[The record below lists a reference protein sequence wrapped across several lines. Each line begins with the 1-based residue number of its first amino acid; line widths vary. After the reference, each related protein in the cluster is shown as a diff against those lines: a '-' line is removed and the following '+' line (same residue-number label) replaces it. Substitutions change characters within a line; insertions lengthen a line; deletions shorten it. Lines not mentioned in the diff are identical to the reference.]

1 MVHEDPTAQATLM
14 TNEAKA
20 IPVASM
26 VESIV
31 GCKWSVGLL
40 RLLGDGFSRPSA
52 LLRASAGLST
62 KVMNERLRKMLRF
75 GIVRR
80 TVYGEKPPVEVE
92 YVLTPFGRRFMGII
106 DEVRRLQ
113 EAVDSGRI
121 PKSAAAGKP
130 VPARGR
136 PTKRQS

>member
-1 MVHEDPTAQATLM
+1 MVHDDPSVHGIPASDDA
-14 TNEAKA
+14 NG

-40 RLLGDGFSRPSA
+40 RLIADGCSRPSA
-52 LLRASAGLST
+52 ILQASAGLSA

-75 GIVRR
+75 GIVSR
-80 TVYGEKPPVEVE
+80 TVYGDKPPVEVE
-92 YVLTPFGRRFMGII
+92 YTLTPFGRRFTGII

-113 EAVDSGRI
+113 EAVDSGAI
-121 PKSAAAGKP
+121 PEGAVMGKEASP
-130 VPARGR
+130 RRR
-136 PTKRQS
+136 PGSR